1 MHIFTVS
8 CVEPTISTTLIFIV
22 VSFFYVVVHARQ
34 VFESQGLVAFSSV
47 ASCSSVLL
55 LR

>member
-1 MHIFTVS
+1 MKHGHKVLAI
-8 CVEPTISTTLIFIV
+8 
-22 VSFFYVVVHARQ
+22 VVVHARQ